1 MLKSKP
7 LLWTCLTAW
16 VLGSI
21 YWHICQ
27 IKQLCE
33 IFDETG
39 ILSERLHFADL
50 FYGKTISLGT
60 FYLSPGLLVQ
70 YTIILAVTCSLSFFI
85 ARSYETRKTREL
97 RYRLNQITRELAFSK
112 SKQ

>member
-7 LLWTCLTAW
+7 LLWTCLTIW

-27 IKQLCE
+27 IKQLCG

-39 ILSERLHFADL
+39 FFSERLNVTNL
-50 FYGKTISLGT
+50 FYEKAISLDP
-60 FYLSPGLLVQ
+60 FYLIPNLLVQ
-70 YTIILAVTCSLSFFI
+70 YAIILSVTCSLSFLI
-85 ARSYETRKTREL
+85 ARSYETRRTREL
-97 RYRLNQITRELAFSK
+97 RYRLNQINRELAFSK

>member
-7 LLWTCLTAW
+7 LLWTCLTVW
-16 VLGSI
+16 VMGSI

-27 IKQLCE
+27 IKQLCG

-39 ILSERLHFADL
+39 VFSERLRFADL
-50 FYGKTISLGT
+50 FYGKPISLGP

-70 YTIILAVTCSLSFFI
+70 YAIILSVTCFLSFLI

-97 RYRLNQITRELAFSK
+97 RYRLNQINRELAFSK